1 MLAIGAAFS
10 GMFVE
15 PEPASSAGAGVETG
29 LEAGFLGPAA
39 EELPASGFSLGD
51 APGETDGLALV
62 FLEGECLEVDF
73 RWLFGLGLGRSLAS
87 SVNVFLTLLLNRLS
101 E

>member
-1 MLAIGAAFS
+1 MLAIGFAFS

-15 PEPASSAGAGVETG
+15 PEPASSTGAGVETG
-29 LEAGFLGPAA
+29 LEAGFLGPAPK
-39 EELPASGFSLGD
+39 ELSAFGFSLGD

-73 RWLFGLGLGRSLAS
+73 R
-87 SVNVFLTLLLNRLS
+87 
-101 E
+101 

>member
-15 PEPASSAGAGVETG
+15 PEPPAIADVEG
-29 LEAGFLGPAA
+29 LEAGFSESAA
-39 EELPASGFSLGD
+39 ELSDASDFALGD
-51 APGETDGLALV
+51 APGETDGLAFV
-62 FLEGECLEVDF
+62 FFEGECLEDDF
-73 RWLFGLGLGRSLAS
+73 RWLFGVGLGRSLAS
-87 SVNVFLTLLLNRLS
+87 SVKVFFTLLLNLLS

>member
-15 PEPASSAGAGVETG
+15 PEPPAIADVEG
-29 LEAGFLGPAA
+29 LEAGFSDSAA
-39 EELPASGFSLGD
+39 DLSDASDFSLGEVL
-51 APGETDGLALV
+51 GEADGLDFV
-62 FLEGECLEVDF
+62 FFESECLEDDF
-73 RWLFGLGLGRSLAS
+73 RWLFGVGLGLSPAS
-87 SVNVFLTLLLNRLS
+87 SVKVFFTLLLNRPS

>member
-15 PEPASSAGAGVETG
+15 LEPPAVADVAW
-29 LEAGFLGPAA
+29 LEAGFSGSAG
-39 EELPASGFSLGD
+39 ELSDASDFALGD
-51 APGETDGLALV
+51 APGETDGLAFV
-62 FLEGECLEVDF
+62 FFESECLEDDF
-73 RWLFGLGLGRSLAS
+73 RWLFGAGVELSLAS
-87 SVNVFLTLLLNRLS
+87 SVKVFFTLLLNRFS